1 MVSKDIAKR
10 VRQIEIHTKRLLS
23 GSLVGQSSSAVKGSG
38 FEFDQIR
45 EYQQGDDVR
54 FIDWKSSA
62 RMDKLMI
69 RQYIEERNRS
79 IVLLVD
85 ISGSSFFGS
94 GSKLKYEVIAELAAV
109 IALAGEYA
117 KDHVGL
123 LLFSDQVELFIPP
136 NCGQRHIHHLL
147 EQLFSYQPK
156 HTKTSITVAL
166 EHVAKLHIK
175 NAIVFLISDFISPSF
190 KRALNVVARK
200 HDVIA
205 VRCLD
210 KNELAMPS
218 VGFLTVVDDETGDET
233 VIDVRSAK
241 SAVNQ
246 YCHERLYE
254 QNRIFSTCGVD
265 LLDIKSTQP
274 YIHDMVKFFKKR
286 MLY

>member
-79 IVLLVD
+79 ILLLVD

-94 GSKLKYEVIAELAAV
+94 GSRLKFEVIAELAAV

-147 EQLFSYQPK
+147 EELFSYKPK
-156 HTKTSITVAL
+156 HVKTSITVAL

-175 NAIVFLISDFISPSF
+175 NAIVFLISDFISASF

-210 KNELAMPS
+210 KNELAMPA

-233 VIDVRSAK
+233 VIDVRSAT
-241 SAVNQ
+241 SAVNH

-254 QNRIFSTCGVD
+254 QNRNFSLCGVD